1 MNEEILRKKILG
13 CWHGKNIGG
22 TLGGPCEGFP
32 VVNRLTFY
40 DPVPEGS
47 IANDDLELQAMYAA
61 ALDEMEQVDI
71 SRDVL
76 ADIWLRHMNF
86 HVDEYAVAMKN
97 LSLGLRPPWSGVYD
111 NHFTDGMG
119 AAIRSELWACL
130 APGNPQLA
138 AEFAREDACIDH
150 AEAGADAEV
159 FFAALESGAFTC
171 NDLHLL
177 IAEALKFLP
186 EDSALGESIRR
197 TCELWEKHR
206 DWRTVR
212 DLLFERYATGFRTSG
227 KQSAMRQTA
236 EWIRTAPPRPPA
248 QFSGF

>member
-1 MNEEILRKKILG
+1 
-13 CWHGKNIGG
+13 
-22 TLGGPCEGFP
+22 
-32 VVNRLTFY
+32 
-40 DPVPEGS
+40 
-47 IANDDLELQAMYAA
+47 
-61 ALDEMEQVDI
+61 
-71 SRDVL
+71 
-76 ADIWLRHMNF
+76 
-86 HVDEYAVAMKN
+86 
-97 LSLGLRPPWSGVYD
+97 
-111 NHFTDGMG
+111 MG

-212 DLLFERYATGFRTSG
+212 DLLFERYATEFRTSVEINIPFTVLALLSGGGDFG
-227 KQSAMRQTA
+227 KTICDAANCGMDTDCTAATAGAILGILNPDGIPA
-236 EWIRTAPPRPPA
+236 EWLAPVGHKLIVRESAVRGLRFPETIEAFTEQILNLRKRLVPSVKTYGNLY
-248 QFSGF
+248 QYLFDRNSDCFCLKISE